1 MQSFFEHGILVSQ
14 CTDTPADNGINYP
27 FYCMMV
33 AITGA
38 YEASSY
44 VWQPTELINRCQFLQ
59 AATYNGAWQLHL
71 EKERG
76 SIKENKYA
84 DFVILDQ
91 DILTCDAQ
99 MLRNTKVLKTFFE
112 GEEVYSK

>member
-1 MQSFFEHGILVSQ
+1 
-14 CTDTPADNGINYP
+14 
-27 FYCMMV
+27 MV
-33 AITGA
+33 AVTGA
-38 YEASSY
+38 YEPSSY
-44 VWQPTELINRCQFLQ
+44 IWDKEEIINRYQFLQ

-76 SIKENKYA
+76 SIKPGKYA

-91 DILTCDAQ
+91 NVLTCETN

-112 GEEVYSK
+112 GKEVYAN